1 MRNTVKHNKLRNT
14 GLLFEFLLR
23 QITAEI
29 LDNKKSVKLVETIKR
44 RFSERTEL
52 GKELAL
58 YNILINKKFNSD
70 KKADFFISE
79 VVKERQKLNETQLKR
94 EKYNLIKELKVQY
107 DLQKFLSSKIE
118 NYKIHA
124 SIYKLFEYYNDMM
137 PEDKTETYFNLIE
150 SLTSA
155 NVDLKM
161 VESVNENIPQDKD
174 LRILT
179 YKVLL
184 ERFNDK
190 YSKLNQNQKGLLKAY
205 INNISNTNSL
215 QEYIEHQ
222 IPNLKSELT
231 SYVKSVDDKIAKIKL
246 KEAINSIDKF
256 CKIDVKSKMVKDS
269 VIVQTMRYME
279 LLKELKKNDRKN
291 S

>member
-1 MRNTVKHNKLRNT
+1 MRNMVKHNKLRNT

-29 LDNKKSVKLVETIKR
+29 LDNKKSTKLIETIKR

-58 YNILINKKFNSD
+58 YNILINKKFDSD

-79 VVKERQKLNETQLKR
+79 VVNERQKLNETQLKR
-94 EKYNLIKELKVQY
+94 EKFNLIKELKLQY

-124 SIYKLFEYYNDMM
+124 SIYKLFEYYNDMV

-150 SLTSA
+150 NLTTMDA
-155 NVDLKM
+155 DLKI
-161 VESVNENIPQDKD
+161 VESTKTNIPQDKD
-174 LRILT
+174 LRIIT
-179 YKVLL
+179 YKILL

-190 YSKLNQNQKGLLKAY
+190 YSKLNQNQKGLLKAF
-205 INNISNTNSL
+205 INNVSNTNSL
-215 QEYIEHQ
+215 SEYIDYQ
-222 IPNLKSELT
+222 IPKLKSELT
-231 SYVKSVDDKIAKIKL
+231 SYSKCIDDKIIKIKL
-246 KEAINSIDKF
+246 TEAINSIDKF
-256 CKIDVKSKMVKDS
+256 CKVDLKSNTVKDS

-279 LLKELKKNDRKN
+279 LLKQLKINDRKK